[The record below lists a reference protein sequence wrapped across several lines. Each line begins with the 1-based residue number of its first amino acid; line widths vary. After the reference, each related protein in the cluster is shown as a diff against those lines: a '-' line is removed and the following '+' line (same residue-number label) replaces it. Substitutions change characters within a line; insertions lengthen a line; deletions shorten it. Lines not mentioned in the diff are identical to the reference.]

1 MQSETF
7 VEAVDNQEKA
17 VELDKGGSDE
27 DDEFDDN
34 ESVNQLKQS
43 TPSEPSSKKAKK
55 EKAPNE
61 QGRKRKKPEVVDLTS
76 SFNNMSSSFSN
87 HMNEMNKHISTI
99 ASAFSTTQLHEQAI
113 MAREEVEENKKKN
126 LVSELLRI
134 EGLTR
139 FEMMEASKRLASN
152 PSELSL
158 FYQCSDDEWKKEF
171 IINLIHPNLDK

>member
-7 VEAVDNQEKA
+7 VEAVENQEKETI
-17 VELDKGGSDE
+17 ELDKGGSDE

-34 ESVNQLKQS
+34 ESVNQSKQS

-61 QGRKRKKPEVVDLTS
+61 LARKRKKPEVVDLTS

-87 HMNEMNKHISTI
+87 HMNEMNKHMSTI

-113 MAREEVEENKKKN
+113 MAREEVEENQKKKIW
-126 LVSELLRI
+126 LVNC
-134 EGLTR
+134 
-139 FEMMEASKRLASN
+139 FA
-152 PSELSL
+152 
-158 FYQCSDDEWKKEF
+158 
-171 IINLIHPNLDK
+171 